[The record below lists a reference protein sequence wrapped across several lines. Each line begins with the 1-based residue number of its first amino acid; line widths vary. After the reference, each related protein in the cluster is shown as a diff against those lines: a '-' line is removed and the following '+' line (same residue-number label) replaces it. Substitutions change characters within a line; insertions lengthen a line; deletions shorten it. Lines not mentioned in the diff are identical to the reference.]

1 MKKRTLL
8 LLTLGM
14 TILFQTI
21 TIGQE
26 TLYAPTNSWALLLNR
41 AKFTK
46 HWYMTNELHQRN
58 QWFFKGEGQFLWR
71 PSIDYK
77 VNEQLEFSFGYSY
90 IRTHP
95 NAPYPLP
102 IASTE
107 NNIWQQALLKYDIGK
122 VHFQNRFRQEN
133 RWFDHIDNENGDWV
147 KHGDDYANRFRYRI
161 TGTFDVYHL
170 KESEKAIF
178 INTFNEFWFNQDNKL
193 RPVSFARNWLYLG
206 VGFRLDKNTS
216 FQTGYMNQWD
226 QVKGNYIKM
235 DIVQFTVQKNFDFS
249 KPKI

>member
-1 MKKRTLL
+1 
-8 LLTLGM
+8 
-14 TILFQTI
+14 
-21 TIGQE
+21 
-26 TLYAPTNSWALLLNR
+26 
-41 AKFTK
+41 
-46 HWYMTNELHQRN
+46 
-58 QWFFKGEGQFLWR
+58 
-71 PSIDYK
+71 
-77 VNEQLEFSFGYSY
+77 
-90 IRTHP
+90 
-95 NAPYPLP
+95 
-102 IASTE
+102 
-107 NNIWQQALLKYDIGK
+107 
-122 VHFQNRFRQEN
+122 
-133 RWFDHIDNENGDWV
+133 
-147 KHGDDYANRFRYRI
+147 
-161 TGTFDVYHL
+161 L